1 MLYYSTKNKNHKVTL
16 KEAVLNSLAPD
27 GGLYMPEHISTLPK
41 HFFLDIENKTFQE
54 NSFEV
59 AKKLTGE
66 NIPNSVLQN
75 IIDETINFPAPLV
88 YLDEYTASLELWHGE
103 SLAFKD
109 FGARFMSRVMSYYL
123 RGENREQIVLT
134 ATSGDTGGAVAAGF
148 YNTPGIRVVILYPSG
163 MVSEIQE
170 KQLTTWGNNI
180 SALEING
187 SFDDCQRLVK
197 EAFADRNI
205 QNKLSVSSANSINIS
220 RLIPQTFYYFEAY
233 RQIRDKKLPITISV
247 PSGNFGNLT
256 AGLMAKKMGLPVQRF
271 IAATNANNVVP
282 KYLQSGVFS
291 PKQTISTISNAMDVG
306 LPSNFERIL
315 DLYGSTWNKITSDV
329 FGFWLNDADTKK
341 AIRDCFTKHQYIAD
355 PHGAIAYQSL
365 KTTLNPSVKIFL
377 ETAHPCKFTNVY
389 DDDLSKMIIVPE
401 NIQKMKNKKKQAKQM
416 ESNFDIFKQ
425 YLMDLY

>member
-1 MLYYSTKNKNHKVTL
+1 MLYYSTINKNHKVSL

-27 GGLYMPEHISTLPK
+27 GGLYMPEYISTLPK
-41 HFFLDIENKTFQE
+41 KFFLDIENKTFQE

-59 AKKLTGE
+59 AKNLTGE
-66 NIPNSVLQN
+66 NIPTSVLQT
-75 IIDETINFPAPLV
+75 IIEETINFPAPLV

-123 RGENREQIVLT
+123 RGENKKQIVLT

-163 MVSEIQE
+163 KVSEIQE

-197 EAFADRNI
+197 EAFADRDI
-205 QNKLSVSSANSINIS
+205 QNKLSISSANSINIS

-282 KYLQSGVFS
+282 KYLQSGVFT
-291 PKQTISTISNAMDVG
+291 PKPTIATISNAMDVG

-341 AIRDCFTKHQYIAD
+341 AIRDCFTKYQYITD

-401 NIQKMKNKKKQAKQM
+401 NIQKMINKEKQAKQM
-416 ESNFDIFKQ
+416 DSNFGIFKQ